1 MSSKSND
8 LGVWGVFI
16 SGVGGFITLL
26 TLSKI
31 FSGAIIAGI
40 GLLFSLIGLIMVFM
54 WMKQKPTSVKKV
66 DEFETLGDGYYIL
79 QLDDLPEQ
87 PMGASGKIPTV
98 CMQKMTVHFGTSA
111 AYNDAFLKCLA
122 FPIRELETKTKKFKF
137 VDMFDVYSK
146 ESSNNLELLASTTSE
161 LNKAPFLNYKQHA
174 SYSGKKLKM
183 LRFEESIITEP
194 TAYLMGYFRKD
205 PTSVI
210 TSDPEVSENESIDI
224 GTISDES
231 LTSSSD
237 YVLEE
242 LDDVDFDDLHELPEL
257 TTVPEVELPLEKE
270 TPKQQQTIYEVSN
283 GVVFDDIAVL
293 EKYLKQ
299 DNSQF
304 FNPALVLSALG
315 FISLLLSLTHL
326 LGF

>member
-1 MSSKSND
+1 MLISKNND

-31 FSGAIIAGI
+31 FSGVIAAGI

-54 WMKQKPTSVKKV
+54 WMKQKPTSVKKL

-146 ESSNNLELLASTTSE
+146 DSSNKLELLASTTAE
-161 LNKAPFLNYKQHA
+161 LKKDPFLNYKQHA

-194 TAYLMGYFRKD
+194 TAYLMGYFHKD
-205 PTSVI
+205 LTSVI
-210 TSDPEVSENESIDI
+210 NSDPEVI
-224 GTISDES
+224 TDEP
-231 LTSSSD
+231 LTSSID

-257 TTVPEVELPLEKE
+257 PIVSELELPIEPLEKE
-270 TPKQQQTIYEVSN
+270 TPKEHQTIYEVSN
-283 GVVFDDIAVL
+283 GVVFDDIKVL
-293 EKYLKQ
+293 EKYLKK

-315 FISLLLSLTHL
+315 FISLLLSLTHI